1 MKKIILS
8 LVAAI
13 VATTATYAQ
22 SSLLAT
28 LSHGGTIT
36 TYYGATALSAA
47 HEAAVDGDII
57 TLSSGSFNTVTI
69 TKGITIRGAG
79 MAIDPT
85 TQSEPTILKGD
96 FSITMAQEAAS
107 RLTIE
112 GVYCNGEATINANLK
127 GSTFLKSR
135 FKKLSS
141 GNYKVENLT
150 MIHCK
155 VTNGMSFNTNNA
167 TFSCLNCIIWEPMNS
182 PGEFIN
188 CVIRKQTLSYYLSP
202 CTFKNCIFVG
212 CMNSTF
218 DNNNTIYNCVGL
230 NKEGYNLFDGI
241 TNSTNLV
248 LSDYSAIFKTCTDGT
263 YSDNETFELTTNAA
277 STYLGTDGR
286 QIGIYGGTMPFDPR
300 PSNPQITNCVVAPK
314 SDANGKLSINVTVQG
329 VQ

>member
-1 MKKIILS
+1 
-8 LVAAI
+8 
-13 VATTATYAQ
+13 
-22 SSLLAT
+22 
-28 LSHGGTIT
+28 
-36 TYYGATALSAA
+36 
-47 HEAAVDGDII
+47 
-57 TLSSGSFNTVTI
+57 
-69 TKGITIRGAG
+69 
-79 MAIDPT
+79 
-85 TQSEPTILKGD
+85 
-96 FSITMAQEAAS
+96 
-107 RLTIE
+107 
-112 GVYCNGEATINANLK
+112 
-127 GSTFLKSR
+127 
-135 FKKLSS
+135 
-141 GNYKVENLT
+141 

>member
-85 TQSEPTILKGD
+85 TQSEPTILKCD

-112 GVYCNGEATINANLK
+112 GVYCNGEATINANLI
-127 GSTFLKSR
+127 GATFLKSR

-218 DNNNTIYNCVGL
+218 DNNNTI
-230 NKEGYNLFDGI
+230 
-241 TNSTNLV
+241 
-248 LSDYSAIFKTCTDGT
+248 
-263 YSDNETFELTTNAA
+263 
-277 STYLGTDGR
+277 
-286 QIGIYGGTMPFDPR
+286 
-300 PSNPQITNCVVAPK
+300 
-314 SDANGKLSINVTVQG
+314 
-329 VQ
+329 